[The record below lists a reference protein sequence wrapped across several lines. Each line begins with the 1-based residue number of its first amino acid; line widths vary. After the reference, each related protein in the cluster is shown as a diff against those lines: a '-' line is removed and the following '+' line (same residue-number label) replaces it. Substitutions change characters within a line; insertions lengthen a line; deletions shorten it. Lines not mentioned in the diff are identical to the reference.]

1 MSSRRLFLAVYAVSG
16 AAGLLYEVAWTRLLT
31 LHMGH
36 TVAAAS
42 TVLAAYMGGMA
53 LGAFLAGR
61 AATSLD
67 PRRALRVY
75 AALEVLVAIC
85 AILMPLVLAAFRPL
99 LALAYADGEG
109 GAVFGFTRLLVGL
122 VALIVPTAA
131 MGATFPVATRW
142 QVQDAM
148 RAGGEAGGLYAAN
161 AGGACLGAIVAGF
174 VLLPALGLRATTAVG
189 CALNVTAAA
198 VALSL
203 AWRVSQPAPADRPP
217 QRPRRAMSVRGERA
231 HQATVERQARVHTT
245 AFRPPPSA
253 SLEAGQ
259 LALAALAL
267 TVSGFAALVF
277 EVAWTRILALAI
289 GPTSYAFSLM
299 LATFIGGL
307 ACGSTVGAWL
317 ATRVRRPAWWLAG
330 TLTVAGAAALAAL
343 AVAGR
348 VPLAVARAA
357 ADPQATFG
365 RMVTTEWRLVAPL
378 LLPLTA
384 ALGAAMPL
392 AIATGRRTLETVPR
406 DVALIYAMNT
416 LGAIAGSL
424 AAGFLLIP
432 RFGLHTTTVGAAVL
446 VLLGAAFVI
455 LRGAGGRVPKAIGL
469 AATAGVA
476 VAALS
481 LPGWDPALMAS
492 GAYKYAPYLGTLDLD
507 WTLRAGSLLYYHD
520 GAAGTVSVRRLTGT
534 RSLAIDGKVDASN
547 GGDMLTQQL
556 LAHVPLLVHGSARE
570 VCIIGL
576 GSGVTLGAALAHPIQ
591 RADVLEISPDVVTA
605 AGFFAREN
613 HNALADPRTHL
624 VVGDGRSHVLLSSR
638 AYDVIIS
645 EPSNPW
651 MSGMATLFTRE
662 FFAAAR
668 DRLRPDG
675 ILCQWAHTYDI
686 SENDLRSIVA
696 TFSSVFPHAAAWL
709 VGDADLLL
717 IGSREPVGSRLDRV
731 ARAWQQPVV
740 AASLAEV
747 SATEPFSL
755 LALCLGGD
763 DYVKTYGRNAQVQT
777 DDRLALEYSAPRSI
791 WGRPR
796 SENLQALRD
805 LAARMPAPP
814 AVARARAAASAA
826 EWRNLAVMQLR
837 AQGAD
842 AAYEAFRR
850 AAELDPGDRAAL
862 DGLARASGLIGRQ
875 AEATAFMERLSERR
889 PNDLAPRLELSRL
902 AADHGDTRQAVAI
915 AAEALRRDPRS
926 AEAREQLA
934 SVLADAQDLQRLR
947 AVVIEM
953 ERDDPQRA
961 DTRFYAATVRLLEG
975 NTQAAATL
983 ARQTLAIERTHV
995 RAWILL
1001 AIASAKLGDT
1011 RQARE
1016 AFGRALDADP
1026 RNANAYV
1033 NFGLFELQ
1041 SGDLRAA
1048 GRTFTEALTIDPTS
1062 NAALEG
1068 LAEVLEQQGQPDRAA
1083 RLRDRARQGGRD
1095 D

>member
-1 MSSRRLFLAVYAVSG
+1 MCLVSSRRLFLAVYAVSG

-85 AILMPLVLAAFRPL
+85 AILIPLVLGAFRPL
-99 LALAYADGEG
+99 LALAYADGQG
-109 GAVFGFTRLLVGL
+109 GAVFGLTRLLTGL

-131 MGATFPVATRW
+131 MGATFPVAVRW
-142 QVQDAM
+142 QVQDAT

-161 AGGACLGAIVAGF
+161 AGGACFGALVAGF
-174 VLLPALGLRATTAVG
+174 VLLPALGLWATTAVG
-189 CALNVTAAA
+189 CVLNVTAAA
-198 VALSL
+198 VALFVAS
-203 AWRVSQPAPADRPP
+203 RVLQPAPAGRP
-217 QRPRRAMSVRGERA
+217 QQGPRQAMPAKRERA
-231 HQATVERQARVHTT
+231 RQAIVERADRSD
-245 AFRPPPSA
+245 AP
-253 SLEAGQ
+253 EAGH

-267 TVSGFAALVF
+267 TMSGFAALVL

-317 ATRVRRPAWWLAG
+317 AARVRRPASWLAG
-330 TLTVAGAAALAAL
+330 TLTVTGAAAFAAL

-348 VPLAVARAA
+348 LPLAVARAA
-357 ADPQATFG
+357 ADPQVTFG
-365 RMVTTEWRLVAPL
+365 RMVATEWQLVAPL
-378 LLPLTA
+378 LVPLSA

-432 RFGLHTTTVGAAVL
+432 RFGLHTTTVGAAAL
-446 VLLGAAFVI
+446 ALLGAAVVI
-455 LRGAGGRVPKAIGL
+455 LHGVRGRVPKTIGFAAI
-469 AATAGVA
+469 AGVA

-534 RSLAIDGKVDASN
+534 CSLAIDGKVDASN

-556 LAHVPLLVHGSARE
+556 LAHIPLLVHGSARQ

-613 HNALADPRTHL
+613 HNALADRRTHL

-638 AYDVIIS
+638 VYDVIIS

-686 SENDLRSIVA
+686 SEGELRSIVA

-717 IGSREPVGSRLDRV
+717 IGSREPVGSRLDRM
-731 ARAWQQPVV
+731 ARGWQQPLV

-763 DYVKTYGRNAQVQT
+763 DYVKTYGRNARVQT

-796 SENLQALRD
+796 SENLHALRD

-814 AVARARAAASAA
+814 AVARARAAASGA
-826 EWRNLAVMQLR
+826 EWRNLAVMQLK

-842 AAYEAFRR
+842 AAYEAFQR

-983 ARQTLAIERTHV
+983 ARQTLAIERNHV

-1001 AIASAKLGDT
+1001 AIASAKLGET
-1011 RQARE
+1011 REARE

-1026 RNANAYV
+1026 RNVNAYV
-1033 NFGLFELQ
+1033 NFGLLELQ

-1062 NAALEG
+1062 HSALEG

>member
-1 MSSRRLFLAVYAVSG
+1 MCLVSSRRLFLAVYAVSG

-61 AATSLD
+61 AATGLD

-75 AALEVLVAIC
+75 AALEVLVAVC
-85 AILMPLVLAAFRPL
+85 ALLMPLALAAFRPL
-99 LALAYADGEG
+99 LALAYANGEA
-109 GAVFGFTRLLVGL
+109 GAAFGCTRLLIGL
-122 VALIVPTAA
+122 VVLIVPTSA

-142 QVQDAM
+142 QVQDAA
-148 RAGGEAGGLYAAN
+148 RAGGDAGGLYAAN
-161 AGGACLGAIVAGF
+161 AGGACVGAIVAGF
-174 VLLPALGLRATTAVG
+174 VLLPALGLWATTAVG
-189 CALNVTAAA
+189 CVLNVTAAA
-198 VALSL
+198 VALSV
-203 AWRVSQPAPADRPP
+203 ASRVSQPALADRPR
-217 QRPRRAMSVRGERA
+217 QRPRRAVPLTRERARQAKVERAERGEA
-231 HQATVERQARVHTT
+231 PEIGH
-245 AFRPPPSA
+245 
-253 SLEAGQ
+253 

-307 ACGSTVGAWL
+307 ACGSAAGAWL
-317 ATRVRRPAWWLAG
+317 AARVRRPASWLAG
-330 TLTVAGAAALAAL
+330 TLTLTGGAAFAAL

-348 VPLAVARAA
+348 LPLAVARAA

-365 RMVTTEWRLVAPL
+365 QMVATEWQLVAPL
-378 LLPLTA
+378 LLPLSA

-432 RFGLHTTTVGAAVL
+432 RFGLHTTTVGAAAL
-446 VLLGAAFVI
+446 ALLGAAIVI
-455 LRGAGGRVPKAIGL
+455 LRGVRGRLPKAIGL

-492 GAYKYAPYLGTLDLD
+492 GAYKYATYLGRDDLD

-556 LAHVPLLVHGSARE
+556 LAHVPLLVHGSARQ

-576 GSGVTLGAALAHPIQ
+576 GSGVTLGAALAHPVQ
-591 RADVLEISPDVVTA
+591 RADVVEISADVVTA
-605 AGFFAREN
+605 AGFFTREN
-613 HNALADPRTHL
+613 HNALADPRAHL
-624 VVGDGRSHVLLSSR
+624 ILGDGRSHVLLSSR
-638 AYDVIIS
+638 VYDVIIS

-651 MSGMATLFTRE
+651 MSGMATLFTRQ

-686 SENDLRSIVA
+686 SEGDLRSIVA

-717 IGSREPVGSRLDRV
+717 IGSLEPVGPRLDRV
-731 ARAWQQPVV
+731 ARGWQQPLV
-740 AASLAEV
+740 AGSLAEV
-747 SATEPFSL
+747 SATGLFSL
-755 LALCLGGD
+755 LSLCLGGD
-763 DYVKTYGRNAQVQT
+763 EYVKTYGRNAQVQT

-791 WGRPR
+791 WGHPR
-796 SENLQALRD
+796 SESLQALRD
-805 LAARMPAPP
+805 LAARLPAPS
-814 AVARARAAASAA
+814 AVARARAAASAV

-837 AQGAD
+837 AEGAD

-850 AAELDPGDRAAL
+850 AAELGPGDRAAL
-862 DGLARASGLIGRQ
+862 DGLVRASGLTGRQ
-875 AEATAFMERLSERR
+875 AEATAFLQRLSERR

-902 AADHGDTRQAVAI
+902 AAGQGDTGHAVAI
-915 AAEALRRDPRS
+915 ATEALTRDPRS

-934 SVLADAQDLQRLR
+934 SVLADAQDLPRLR

-961 DTRFYAATVRLLEG
+961 DTRFYAATLRFLEG

-983 ARQTLAIERTHV
+983 ARQTLALDRAHV

-1001 AIASAKLGDT
+1001 AIASAKLGET
-1011 RQARE
+1011 REARE

-1026 RNANAYV
+1026 RDVNACV

-1041 SGDLRAA
+1041 SGDLQAA
-1048 GRTFTEALTIDPTS
+1048 GRTFAEALTIDPTS
-1062 NAALEG
+1062 SAALEG
-1068 LAEVLEQQGQPDRAA
+1068 LAEVLEQQGQPQRAA
-1083 RLRDRARQGGRD
+1083 RLRDRARRGGRD